1 MIKESGSQAIT
12 ARMTAQELLV
22 HIFEDILPQYEMP
35 LRKEQE
41 EFALFILDS
50 LLHRRLALAEAGVG
64 TGKTHAYLTASIV
77 YNLYVENSLPVV
89 IATSTVAIEEAAK
102 EGKF

>member
-12 ARMTAQELLV
+12 ARMTAQELLI

-41 EFALFILDS
+41 EFELFILDS
-50 LLHRRLALAEAGVG
+50 LLHRRLA
-64 TGKTHAYLTASIV
+64 
-77 YNLYVENSLPVV
+77 
-89 IATSTVAIEEAAK
+89 
-102 EGKF
+102 